1 MYNLKLVIQ
10 FDGSVFYGFQ
20 RLTVPNKP
28 TVQALFEQKL
38 SFLLGH
44 PVGLHG
50 SGRTDRGVHSL
61 ESRIS
66 FRVEN
71 DSIPPDGVVRMLKGV
86 LPGSV
91 RILSWE
97 VVDENYH
104 PLRGIKVKSY
114 SYYLIFGRQIK
125 PFYRNYLWNVLNDLD
140 VDLMQEASSIFVGE
154 HDFASFA
161 NGSYPIERRVK
172 RIFRIKIKK
181 IPHVSSGLVVRV
193 SGSGF
198 LHRMVRRIV
207 GALIDV
213 GRKKLTKEE
222 LQKILADE
230 SLRSTYTIAPASGL
244 YLARIKY

>member
-20 RLTVPNKP
+20 RLTDPDKP
-28 TVQALFEQKL
+28 TIQGLIEQKL
-38 SFLLGH
+38 SFLLSH

-66 FRVEN
+66 FQVEN

-86 LPGSV
+86 LPSSV

-125 PFYRNYLWNVLNDLD
+125 PFYRNYLWNVLHNLD
-140 VDLMQEASSIFVGE
+140 VEAMRDAASIFVGE

-161 NGSYPIERRVK
+161 NGDYPTERRVK
-172 RIFRIKIKK
+172 RIFRLKIKK

-193 SGSGF
+193 AGNGF

-207 GALIDV
+207 GALVDV

-222 LQKILADE
+222 LQKILADD